1 MFAEVKAGLP
11 VSGSAYDGQI
21 VTQIYAAVLD
31 LTRTAEIAL
40 PGEVSITRAADEWDE
55 DTGEPI
61 HWTVVDSSTVTDAYV
76 ITAVTLWCQMNI
88 GNPPNYDKL
97 LSAYETLKGNMRL
110 SDHYTVYPE

>member
-11 VSGSAYDGQI
+11 VSGDAYDGQI
-21 VTQIYAAVLD
+21 ITQIYAAVLD
-31 LTRTAEIAL
+31 LSRTAEIVI
-40 PGEVSITRAADEWDE
+40 PGEVSISMDAK
-55 DTGEPI
+55 TGAV
-61 HWTVVDSSTVTDAYV
+61 TDNSTVTDAYV

-97 LSAYETLKGNMRL
+97 LSAYETMKGNMRL

>member
-11 VSGSAYDGQI
+11 VSGDAYDGQI
-21 VTQIYAAVLD
+21 ITQIYAAVLD
-31 LTRTAEIAL
+31 LSRTAEIVI
-40 PGEVSITRAADEWDE
+40 PGEVSISMDAQ
-55 DTGEPI
+55 TGAV
-61 HWTVVDSSTVTDAYV
+61 TDNSTVTDAYV

-97 LSAYETLKGNMRL
+97 LSAYETIKGNMRL

>member
-31 LTRTAEIAL
+31 LTRTTEIVM
-40 PGEVSITRAADEWDE
+40 PGEVSISIDAK
-55 DTGEPI
+55 TGAV
-61 HWTVVDSSTVTDAYV
+61 TDNSTVTDAYV

-97 LSAYETLKGNMRL
+97 LSAYETVKGNMRL
-110 SDHYTVYPE
+110 SDHYTAYPE

>member
-11 VSGSAYDGQI
+11 VSGDAYDGQI
-21 VTQIYAAVLD
+21 VQQIYAAVLD
-31 LTRTAEIAL
+31 LTRTAEIVM
-40 PGEVSITRAADEWDE
+40 PGEVSISIDAQSGAVTDN
-55 DTGEPI
+55 
-61 HWTVVDSSTVTDAYV
+61 STVTDAYI

-97 LSAYETLKGNMRL
+97 LSAYETMKGNLRL

>member
-31 LTRTAEIAL
+31 LTRTAEIAM
-40 PGEVSITRAADEWDE
+40 PGEVAISIDAQ
-55 DTGEPI
+55 TG
-61 HWTVVDSSTVTDAYV
+61 TVTDNSTVTDAYV

>member
-11 VSGSAYDGQI
+11 VSGNAYDGQI

-31 LTRTAEIAL
+31 LTRTAEIVV
-40 PGEVSITRAADEWDE
+40 PGEVAISIDAQ
-55 DTGEPI
+55 TG
-61 HWTVVDSSTVTDAYV
+61 TVTDNSTVTDAYV

>member
-31 LTRTAEIAL
+31 LTRTAEIAM
-40 PGEVSITRAADEWDE
+40 PGEVSISIDAQ
-55 DTGEPI
+55 TG
-61 HWTVVDSSTVTDAYV
+61 TVTDNSTVTDAYV

>member
-31 LTRTAEIAL
+31 LTRTTEIVM
-40 PGEVSITRAADEWDE
+40 PGEVSISIDAQ
-55 DTGEPI
+55 TGAV
-61 HWTVVDSSTVTDAYV
+61 TDNSTVTDAYV

-97 LSAYETLKGNMRL
+97 LSAYETIKGNLRL
-110 SDHYTVYPE
+110 SDHYTAYPE

>member
-11 VSGSAYDGQI
+11 VSGDAYDGQI

-31 LTRTAEIAL
+31 LSRTAEIVV
-40 PGEVSITRAADEWDE
+40 PGEVAISMDAQ
-55 DTGEPI
+55 TGAV
-61 HWTVVDSSTVTDAYV
+61 TDNSTVTDAYV

-97 LSAYETLKGNMRL
+97 LSAYETIKGNMRL

>member
-31 LTRTAEIAL
+31 LTRTAEIVI
-40 PGEVSITRAADEWDE
+40 PGEVSISMDAQ
-55 DTGEPI
+55 TGAV
-61 HWTVVDSSTVTDAYV
+61 TDNSTVTDAYV

-97 LSAYETLKGNMRL
+97 LSAYETIKGNMRL

>member
-11 VSGSAYDGQI
+11 VSGDAYDGQI

-31 LTRTAEIAL
+31 LSRTAEIVI
-40 PGEVSITRAADEWDE
+40 PGEVSISMDAQ
-55 DTGEPI
+55 TGAV
-61 HWTVVDSSTVTDAYV
+61 TDNSTVTDAYV

-97 LSAYETLKGNMRL
+97 LSAYETIKGNMRL
-110 SDHYTVYPE
+110 SDHYTVYPD

>member
-11 VSGSAYDGQI
+11 VSGSGYDQQI

-31 LTRTAEIAL
+31 LTRTTEIVM
-40 PGEVSITRAADEWDE
+40 PGEVSISIDAQ
-55 DTGEPI
+55 TGAV
-61 HWTVVDSSTVTDAYV
+61 TDNSTVTDAYV

-97 LSAYETLKGNMRL
+97 LSAYETIKGNMRL
-110 SDHYTVYPE
+110 SDHYTVYSE

>member
-11 VSGSAYDGQI
+11 VSGNGYDHQI

-31 LTRTAEIAL
+31 LTRTTEIVM
-40 PGEVSITRAADEWDE
+40 PGEVSISIDAQ
-55 DTGEPI
+55 TGAV
-61 HWTVVDSSTVTDAYV
+61 TDNSTVTDAYV

-97 LSAYETLKGNMRL
+97 LSAYETIKGNLRL
-110 SDHYTVYPE
+110 SDHYTAYPE

>member
-11 VSGSAYDGQI
+11 VSGDAYDGQI
-21 VTQIYAAVLD
+21 ITQIYAAVLD
-31 LTRTAEIAL
+31 LSRTAEIVI
-40 PGEVSITRAADEWDE
+40 PGEVSISMDDQ
-55 DTGEPI
+55 TGAV
-61 HWTVVDSSTVTDAYV
+61 TDNSTVTDAYV

-97 LSAYETLKGNMRL
+97 LSAYETIKGNMRL

>member
-31 LTRTAEIAL
+31 LTRTTEIVM
-40 PGEVSITRAADEWDE
+40 PGEGSISIDAQ
-55 DTGEPI
+55 TGAV
-61 HWTVVDSSTVTDAYV
+61 TDNSTVTDAYV

>member
-11 VSGSAYDGQI
+11 VSGDAYDGQI

-31 LTRTAEIAL
+31 LTRTAEIVV
-40 PGEVSITRAADEWDE
+40 PGEVAISMDAQ
-55 DTGEPI
+55 TGAV
-61 HWTVVDSSTVTDAYV
+61 TDNSTVTDAYV

-97 LSAYETLKGNMRL
+97 LSAYETIKGNMRL

>member
-31 LTRTAEIAL
+31 LTRTTEIVM
-40 PGEVSITRAADEWDE
+40 PGEVSISIDAQ
-55 DTGEPI
+55 TGAV
-61 HWTVVDSSTVTDAYV
+61 TDNSTVTDAYV

-97 LSAYETLKGNMRL
+97 LSAYETIKGNMRL

>member
-11 VSGSAYDGQI
+11 VSGDAYDGQI
-21 VTQIYAAVLD
+21 ITQIYAAVLD
-31 LTRTAEIAL
+31 LSRTAEIVV
-40 PGEVSITRAADEWDE
+40 PGEVAISMDAQ
-55 DTGEPI
+55 TGAV
-61 HWTVVDSSTVTDAYV
+61 TDNSTVTDAYV

-97 LSAYETLKGNMRL
+97 LSAYETIKGNMRL

>member
-1 MFAEVKAGLP
+1 MFAEVKAWLP
-11 VSGSAYDGQI
+11 VSGDAYDGQI

-31 LTRTAEIAL
+31 LTRTAEIVV
-40 PGEVSITRAADEWDE
+40 PGEVAISMDAQ
-55 DTGEPI
+55 TGAV
-61 HWTVVDSSTVTDAYV
+61 TDNSTVTDAYV

-97 LSAYETLKGNMRL
+97 LSAYETIKGNMRL

>member
-11 VSGSAYDGQI
+11 VSGDAYDGQI

-31 LTRTAEIAL
+31 LSRTAEIVI
-40 PGEVSITRAADEWDE
+40 PGEVSISMDAQ
-55 DTGEPI
+55 TGAV
-61 HWTVVDSSTVTDAYV
+61 TDNSTVTDAYV

-97 LSAYETLKGNMRL
+97 LSAYETIKGNMRL

>member
-11 VSGSAYDGQI
+11 VSGDAYDGQI
-21 VTQIYAAVLD
+21 VQQIYAAVLD
-31 LTRTAEIAL
+31 LTRTTEIVM
-40 PGEVSITRAADEWDE
+40 PGEVSISIDAQ
-55 DTGEPI
+55 TGAV
-61 HWTVVDSSTVTDAYV
+61 TDNSTVTDAYV

-97 LSAYETLKGNMRL
+97 LSAYETIKGNMRL